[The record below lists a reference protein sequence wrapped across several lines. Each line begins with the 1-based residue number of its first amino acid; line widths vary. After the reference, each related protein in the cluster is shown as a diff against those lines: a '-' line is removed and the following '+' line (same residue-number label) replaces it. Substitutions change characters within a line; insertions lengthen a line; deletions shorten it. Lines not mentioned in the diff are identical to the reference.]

1 MNEVRVEVQLGK
13 RFEMSNTDES
23 DIDDSHIQIAVD
35 TCTPGVLIFY
45 SAGQQLMDGAPECG
59 RNKVI
64 YNNACICTTCTT
76 CTLNLGVVYQHQ
88 NRCKFLPL

>member
-35 TCTPGVLIFY
+35 TCTPGVLIFF
-45 SAGQQLMDGAPECG
+45 
-59 RNKVI
+59 
-64 YNNACICTTCTT
+64 
-76 CTLNLGVVYQHQ
+76 VVYYY
-88 NRCKFLPL
+88 